1 LSSADTAPL
10 LVIVAGPN
18 GAGKTTIAAPG
29 PGGLLEIFGL
39 DAAERLN
46 ADEEALR
53 LIADGAPPGPD
64 TQLAAAR
71 AIDARLAAAIEARRS
86 VLVETVL
93 SSDKYRPL
101 TDRARAQGYRT
112 ALVYVALQHYLLSA
126 RRVKLRVAAGGH
138 DVPADRLAPR
148 WKRSLE
154 NLVWFGARAD
164 AVYVLDNSAGASGPA
179 LLVAITPEES
189 YADRAFIAV
198 LPQRLRDAL
207 EAMLREREKY
217 DESRR

>member
-1 LSSADTAPL
+1 M
-10 LVIVAGPN
+10 IVAGPN

-29 PGGLLEIFGL
+29 PGGLLELFGL
-39 DAAERLN
+39 DATERLN
-46 ADEEALR
+46 ADDEAAAR
-53 LIADGAPPGPD
+53 VAAGDAPGPE

-71 AIDARLAAAIEARRS
+71 AIDARLAEAVEAGRS

-93 SSDKYRPL
+93 SSEKYRPL
-101 TDRARAQGYRT
+101 LERARARGYRT
-112 ALVYVALQHYLLSA
+112 ALVYVALQHHLLSA
-126 RRVKLRVAAGGH
+126 KRVKLRVAAGGH

-179 LLVAITPEES
+179 LLVAITPEAD
-189 YADRAFIAV
+189 YADRDFIAM

-207 EAMLREREKY
+207 QAMLAERKALRESGTY
-217 DESRR
+217 

>member
-1 LSSADTAPL
+1 M
-10 LVIVAGPN
+10 IVAGPN

-29 PGGLLEIFGL
+29 PGGLLELFGL

-46 ADEEALR
+46 ADDETAR
-53 LIADGAPPGPD
+53 LIADGAEPGRATSLD
-64 TQLAAAR
+64 AAQR
-71 AIDARLAAAIEARRS
+71 TDERLAAAIEAGRS

-101 TDRARAQGYRT
+101 LERARARGFRI
-112 ALVYVALQHYLLSA
+112 ALVYVALQHHLLSA
-126 RRVKLRVAAGGH
+126 KRVKLRVAAGGH
-138 DVPADRLAPR
+138 DVPADHLAPR

-179 LLVAITPEES
+179 LLVAITPEAD
-189 YADRAFIAV
+189 YADRDFIAM

-207 EAMLREREKY
+207 QAMLAERKALAG
-217 DESRR
+217 

>member
-1 LSSADTAPL
+1 
-10 LVIVAGPN
+10 VIVAGPN
-18 GAGKTTIAAPG
+18 GAGKTTVAAPG

-46 ADEEALR
+46 ADDEAAR
-53 LIADGAPPGPD
+53 LIADGAPPGPA
-64 TQLAAAR
+64 TSLAAAR
-71 AIDARLAAAIEARRS
+71 ATDERLAAAVEARGS

-101 TDRARAQGYRT
+101 LERARAQGFRV
-112 ALVYVALQHYLLSA
+112 ALVYVALQHYLLSLK
-126 RRVKLRVAAGGH
+126 RVKLRVAAGGH

-179 LLVAITPEES
+179 LLVAITPDEDF
-189 YADRAFIAV
+189 ADREFIAM

-207 EAMLREREKY
+207 QAMLKERASI
-217 DESRR
+217 DRA